1 MHNPALRIERH
12 RYNISTVFNAM
23 GGIVAIRITRRDFL
37 TSTAATVGAATLHP
51 EKVAE
56 VRAQPPRSLLGAPRR
71 EYGDRSPYEKSAR
84 YFKASSTPGTGA
96 SRTPIQDLHGIITPS
111 SLHFER
117 HHAGVPQIDPA
128 HHELMIHGLVRRPLI
143 FTMKD
148 LLRLPSVSR
157 VHFLECAGNTASD
170 QLGQPGADP
179 QRSHGLL
186 SCTEWTGVLLT
197 TLLAEAGVKS
207 KASWLVA
214 EGSDA
219 SRLARSIP
227 LKKALDDVIVAYGQN
242 GEALRPE
249 QGYPVRLVVPGWEG
263 NVNIKWLGRI
273 DLVDQ
278 PYMTRDEAAFYTDL
292 MPNGKARMF
301 TFVMEAKS
309 VITRPAG
316 GQHLDGRGFYEI
328 EGMAWSG
335 RGRITRVE
343 VSTDDGRSW
352 RDAELNSL
360 VLPRAVTR
368 FRCPWQWDGAETALQ
383 SRCTDESGYRQP
395 TRAELVSIRGLN
407 ATDHYNGIKT
417 WYVHRD
423 GSVSHV

>member
-1 MHNPALRIERH
+1 MLGALAGRSLELPALR
-12 RYNISTVFNAM
+12 AP
-23 GGIVAIRITRRDFL
+23 G
-37 TSTAATVGAATLHP
+37 VG
-51 EKVAE
+51 
-56 VRAQPPRSLLGAPRR
+56 RR
-71 EYGDRSPYEKSAR
+71 EYGERSPYEKAAR
-84 YFKASSTPGTGA
+84 YFKASATPGTGA
-96 SRTPIQDLHGIITPS
+96 SRTPLQDLYGIITPS

-117 HHAGVPQIDPA
+117 HHAGVPSIDPQR
-128 HHELMIHGLVRRPLI
+128 HELVIDGLAERPTV

-148 LLRLPSVSR
+148 LLRLPPVSR
-157 VHFLECAGNTASD
+157 IHFLECAGNTALD

-179 QRSHGLL
+179 QMSHGLL
-186 SCTEWTGVLLT
+186 SCSEWTGVPLR
-197 TLLAEAGVKS
+197 TLLAEVGVKS
-207 KASWLVA
+207 RTSWILA

-219 SRLARSIP
+219 CRLARSLP

-249 QGYPVRLVVPGWEG
+249 QGYPLRLIVPGWEG
-263 NVNIKWLGRI
+263 NVNIKWLGRLT
-273 DLVDQ
+273 LVDQ

-316 GQHLDGRGFYEI
+316 GQHLDGTGFHEI
-328 EGMAWSG
+328 EGLAWSG

-352 RDAELNSL
+352 RDAELDSL
-360 VLPRAVTR
+360 VLPKAVTR
-368 FRCPWQWDGAETALQ
+368 FRLPWRWDGGEVSIR
-383 SRCTDESGYRQP
+383 SRCTDDTGYRQP
-395 TRAELVSIRGLN
+395 TREELVSVRGLN
-407 ATDHYNGIKT
+407 GTDHYNGIKA

-423 GSVSHV
+423 GTVSHA